1 MGQAHFSSQYTTS
14 NDLTTYSYT
23 RTNGRGATESR
34 ITCKNCKDGVVTSLL
49 TFCDGHGKCFSQEW
63 GPHLGDEPGCGD
75 NTDATGPPCDG
86 FNCDDYSY
94 LPNGWTEALIMTGYG
109 RAVGNGLATVMRG
122 GPAVRFSAGSFR
134 TCDEPAGM
142 GCCSQGCNSCGSSGC
157 GGCNTGC
164 ATGCGANIGH
174 GYGMG
179 YNSSMGMESASTTTS
194 AAATTSAPAAAKPT
208 SNIEL
213 KPLGAQV

>member
-134 TCDEPAGM
+134 NCDEPAGM

-157 GGCNTGC
+157 GGCG
-164 ATGCGANIGH
+164 GVE
-174 GYGMG
+174 Y
-179 YNSSMGMESASTTTS
+179 SSASSSVPS
-194 AAATTSAPAAAKPT
+194 ASAPAAAKPT

>member
-34 ITCKNCKDGVVTSLL
+34 ITCKNSKDGVVTSLL
-49 TFCDGHGKCFSQEW
+49 TFSDGHGKCFTQEW
-63 GPHLGDEPGCGD
+63 GPHLGDEAGAGD
-75 NTDATGPPCDG
+75 NTEATGPPCDG

-109 RAVGNGLATVMRG
+109 KAVGNGLATVMRG
-122 GPAVRFSAGSFR
+122 GPALKYSAGSFR
-134 TCDEPAGM
+134 D
-142 GCCSQGCNSCGSSGC
+142 CNSMGLSSSC
-157 GGCNTGC
+157 CPTPCNTGC
-164 ATGCGANIGH
+164 APLQPVSSCCGG
-174 GYGMG
+174 
-179 YNSSMGMESASTTTS
+179 SSPYVGGGVSGISS
-194 AAATTSAPAAAKPT
+194 GAAPKS
-208 SNIEL
+208 SSIEL

>member
-14 NDLTTYSYT
+14 KDLTTYSYT

-134 TCDEPAGM
+134 NCDEPAGM

-157 GGCNTGC
+157 GGCGTGME
-164 ATGCGANIGH
+164 
-174 GYGMG
+174 Y
-179 YNSSMGMESASTTTS
+179 SSMGKEYSSMSSSAVPS
-194 AAATTSAPAAAKPT
+194 ASAPAAAKPT

>member
-109 RAVGNGLATVMRG
+109 RSVGNGLATVMRG

-142 GCCSQGCNSCGSSGC
+142 GCCSQGCNSCGSSAC
-157 GGCNTGC
+157 GGCTTGYGCNTCGSSSC
-164 ATGCGANIGH
+164 GGCGM
-174 GYGMG
+174 GMG
-179 YNSSMGMESASTTTS
+179 LVSSTTPAS
-194 AAATTSAPAAAKPT
+194 TSAPAAAKPT

>member
-63 GPHLGDEPGCGD
+63 GPHLGDEPGAGD

-134 TCDEPAGM
+134 NCDEPAGM
-142 GCCSQGCNSCGSSGC
+142 GCCSQGCGSCGSSGC
-157 GGCNTGC
+157 GGCG
-164 ATGCGANIGH
+164 GCGMD
-174 GYGMG
+174 YGMV
-179 YNSSMGMESASTTTS
+179 SSSASVPS
-194 AAATTSAPAAAKPT
+194 SSAPVAAKPT